1 MPLSLLGALGE
12 NRPVLCSA
20 NESAAWK
27 NCRELDTSAEYPAFE
42 GGFGDVCLVLRLFG
56 DGGVKTP
63 GTDISS
69 IEEACCSG
77 LGLAAAA
84 AALLAAR
91 ADITGEVVEF
101 ERRS

>member
-12 NRPVLCSA
+12 NRPVPFSA
-20 NESAAWK
+20 NDSAARE
-27 NCRELDTSAEYPAFE
+27 NCRELDTSPEYPASE
-42 GGFGDVCLVLRLFG
+42 GGFGDVCLVLRRFG
-56 DGGVKTP
+56 DGGVRTP

-69 IEEACCSG
+69 IEEAGCSG
-77 LGLAAAA
+77 LELAAAS

-101 ERRS
+101 VRRS

>member
-12 NRPVLCSA
+12 NRPVPFSA
-20 NESAAWK
+20 NDSAARK
-27 NCRELDTSAEYPAFE
+27 NCRELDTSPEYPASE
-42 GGFGDVCLVLRLFG
+42 GGFGDVCLVLRFFG
-56 DGGVKTP
+56 DGGVNTS

-69 IEEACCSG
+69 IEEAGCSG
-77 LGLAAAA
+77 LELAAAA